1 MIDLRK
7 IIGFEWDQGNIDK
20 SYQKHGITTKDAEEV
35 FLDKGIQIKRDFK
48 HHETEERFIAI
59 GKNLKSKILFVIF
72 TMRYSKISRAFLR
85 IRIISARTAN
95 KKERRMYEE
104 KTKTNTKI

>member
-1 MIDLRK
+1 MIDLKK

-59 GKNLKSKILFVIF
+59 GKNLKAKDLFVVF
-72 TMRYSKISRAFLR
+72 TMRYSK

-104 KTKTNTKI
+104 KTKTYTKI

>member
-1 MIDLRK
+1 MVDLKK
-7 IIGFEWDQGNIDK
+7 ITGFEWDQGNIDK

-35 FLDKGIQIKRDFK
+35 FLDKGIQIKKDFK

-59 GKNLKSKILFVIF
+59 GKNLKAKVLFTVFTIRHSK
-72 TMRYSKISRAFLR
+72 

>member
-1 MIDLRK
+1 MVDLKK
-7 IIGFEWDQGNIDK
+7 ITGFEWDQGNIDK
-20 SYQKHGITTKDAEEV
+20 SYLKHGITTKDAEEV

-59 GKNLKSKILFVIF
+59 GKNLKAKVLFVIF
-72 TMRYSKISRAFLR
+72 TMRYSK

>member
-1 MIDLRK
+1 MLDLYK
-7 IIGFEWDQGNIDK
+7 ITSFDWDQGNIDK

-59 GKNLKSKILFVIF
+59 GKNLKSIVLFVIF
-72 TMRYSKISRAFLR
+72 TMRYSK